1 VAKPIR
7 IHQRPDRNR
16 IVYDAQVVPQ
26 RERCFAAFRRP
37 RTRSFPL
44 LGPVSLP
51 DPMPRLCLH
60 RLTLLYRSVQ
70 SFPIGTATGLFWLCV
85 LPCPRSTPP
94 RQPIKARAAETAA
107 RRKRYQLFGML
118 SPKQAGLAGAT
129 PSGRGN
135 DGRSVSCSFPF
146 IAARRFLGKVQRRR
160 RGSASNTAFQIG
172 RPGRRRGL
180 CCNSLPR
187 LADEFFGDSAN
198 PRIVRRDMR
207 PGFRLPGRSLLSA
220 EKRRCRPCSELAD
233 RRHGADFVWS
243 TLVGGRHRGRRG
255 YRR

>member
-1 VAKPIR
+1 MRPPVPPFDATKAADKSTRRRDRGSPKKIPI
-7 IHQRPDRNR
+7 
-16 IVYDAQVVPQ
+16 V
-26 RERCFAAFRRP
+26 C
-37 RTRSFPL
+37 
-44 LGPVSLP
+44 
-51 DPMPRLCLH
+51 
-60 RLTLLYRSVQ
+60 
-70 SFPIGTATGLFWLCV
+70 
-85 LPCPRSTPP
+85 
-94 RQPIKARAAETAA
+94 
-107 RRKRYQLFGML
+107 ML

-129 PSGRGN
+129 PTGRGN

-180 CCNSLPR
+180 FCNKLPR
-187 LADEFFGDSAN
+187 LADEFFGDSTD

-207 PGFRLPGRSLLSA
+207 PDFRLPGRALLSA

-243 TLVGGRHRGRRG
+243 TLVGGRHRRRRG
-255 YRR
+255 YRRDDGDAHRSSPGRFKSRDRLHVSARMGIRDLSDPCRRPSPCCSGARLQ